1 MADADKSRQDEFYAT
16 VDRETADER
25 ERQSS
30 KVLYEALKGRRDDVG
45 GASRLP
51 ADDRQLSETILAEA
65 RKRSAQISAGTRRST
80 QVLATPA
87 RPIPGWLIL
96 AWLAAIAAVVAAL
109 TLF

>member
-1 MADADKSRQDEFYAT
+1 MAETPRQDEFYAT

-30 KVLYEALKGRRDDVG
+30 KVLYEALKSRRDDVG
-45 GASRLP
+45 GASRIP

-80 QVLATPA
+80 QVLATPT
-87 RPIPGWLIL
+87 RPIPAWLII
-96 AWLAAIAAVVAAL
+96 AWLAAIAAVITAL
-109 TLF
+109 TVF